1 MEWTRKHLFFF
12 SYILFLYI
20 FILYIL
26 ILVVSTLYYHT
37 YMIEKKITEKPG
49 KIRCFFFVS
58 SHKLQICKR
67 LTKFVLYNVIHKIN
81 ILNPEDLIYSKVYM
95 TKNDPIY
102 FYIYCFQSWGILFS
116 P

>member
-20 FILYIL
+20 YFIYSDIGGVHTLLSYI
-26 ILVVSTLYYHT
+26 YDRK
-37 YMIEKKITEKPG
+37 KKITEKPG

-81 ILNPEDLIYSKVYM
+81 ILNPEDLI
-95 TKNDPIY
+95 
-102 FYIYCFQSWGILFS
+102 
-116 P
+116 